1 MEHGHQQNLG
11 PWLWIRTTVCR
22 HMELQK
28 YEEHLT
34 SMYPSTADRYV
45 VPTVLST
52 RCNAAQWRLPALL
65 RPRQPVETA
74 VPCLQLS
81 RKQTTVALGPFGPE
95 DPHQHDMSHANKLA
109 QLAYSKRAHSEW
121 SLLQNWEA
129 DVEKLS
135 IQERKELLA
144 KLKVHSCL
152 CSVPYCEHMMSGVH
166 SMPVMHSI

>member
-1 MEHGHQQNLG
+1 MI
-11 PWLWIRTTVCR
+11 PC
-22 HMELQK
+22 
-28 YEEHLT
+28 
-34 SMYPSTADRYV
+34 PS
-45 VPTVLST
+45 
-52 RCNAAQWRLPALL
+52 LL
-65 RPRQPVETA
+65 PRQPVEIA
-74 VPCLQLS
+74 LSCLQLS

-121 SLLQNWEA
+121 SLLQKWEA

-135 IQERKELLA
+135 VQERKELLA

-152 CSVPYCEHMMSGVH
+152 CSVPYCDHMMSGLH